1 MKKVSILLLLLV
13 SFVTTANAN
22 LSQQMD
28 NLFGSMINVTPGQA
42 YAGQRTG
49 SLSAGSV
56 VVRNKIKNATLLG
69 FVAPHISAGCGGLDM
84 FGGSFS
90 FINAA
95 EFEQLLRSIASNATG
110 YFFQLALNA
119 MCPSCMDQMAKLQS
133 AIQKLNGMMGNSC
146 QIGQA
151 VVNGAVSMIPEGT
164 SLPIPG
170 SDLEGVRDKA
180 KRDFTATT
188 AAFSDAY
195 DSYFPKNSKNTAD
208 TIKTAAPNQLTAKK
222 LVGNVLWG
230 RLKDSQTDLW
240 FTVGGDQLNREII
253 MSLLG
258 TIETLT
264 KPSTDNTG
272 AATTAFAQDTWPST
286 LSFKQ
291 FLQGDASAKVY
302 DCSLDPNECRSRA
315 DAPNPSTNKATK
327 VVAIKGMEAR
337 VRAILFGNP
346 GDPSLPNN
354 GSIGLINKYI
364 VGTSVTISKD
374 EKNFI
379 ENSGTPVLAMVRT
392 LAASSDPKS
401 ANLFGKA
408 MVPVLAVD
416 MVEQLISEYIQ
427 TAKLAMVDTDA
438 NQRDVAIAFLNL
450 LQNRSDTLAKE
461 IVAFKAKSAGVS
473 SAIALYS
480 RLLGVLP
487 QDLRVYSEPNP
498 IKGAK

>member
-1 MKKVSILLLLLV
+1 MRKVSILLLMLITFGT
-13 SFVTTANAN
+13 SANAN

-110 YFFQLALNA
+110 YFFELALQA
-119 MCPSCMDQMAKLQS
+119 MCPSCMGLMSDLQAK
-133 AIQKLNGMMGNSC
+133 IQKLNGMMGNSC

-170 SDLEGVRDKA
+170 SDLAGVRDKA
-180 KRDFTATT
+180 QRDFTATT
-188 AAFSDAY
+188 TAFSDAY
-195 DSYFPKNSKNTAD
+195 DSFFPKNNKNPVD

-230 RLKDSQTDLW
+230 RLKDSQADSW
-240 FTVGGDQLNREII
+240 FVVGGDQLNREII

-264 KPSTDNTG
+264 KASTDNTG
-272 AATTAFAQDTWPST
+272 AATTAFAQDTWPPT
-286 LSFKQ
+286 LTFKQ
-291 FLQGDASAKVY
+291 FLEGDVNAKVY
-302 DCSLDPNECRSRA
+302 DCSLDLNECRSSA

-327 VVAIKGMEAR
+327 VVAIKGMQAR
-337 VRAILFGNP
+337 VKAILFGNP
-346 GDPSLPNN
+346 ADPTLPNN
-354 GSIGLINKYI
+354 GSIGLINKYKTAT
-364 VGTSVTISKD
+364 GVTLTAD

-379 ENSGTPVLAMVRT
+379 NNSGTPVLAMVRT
-392 LAASSDPKS
+392 LTTSADPNS
-401 ANLFGKA
+401 ADLFGNA

-416 MVEQLISEYIQ
+416 MVEQLIREYIE
-427 TAKLAMVDTDA
+427 TAKLAMIDTKE

-450 LQNRSDTLAKE
+450 LQKRKDDLNKE
-461 IVAFKAKSAGVS
+461 VIAFKAKSAGVS

-487 QDLRVYSEPNP
+487 TNLRTYSEPSP